1 MAYQTSI
8 LAAIVALVFIIA
20 ATFVALG
27 VAGRLDDT
35 STPVLVSI
43 IGMVSTLVV
52 TLVAVIRMDR
62 VVEKVDEVET
72 KAEAIER
79 RVIEN
84 GPTNS
89 PHP

>member
-1 MAYQTSI
+1 MQYQTSI
-8 LAAIVALVFIIA
+8 LAAIVALVFIIVA
-20 ATFVALG
+20 AFVALG
-27 VAGRLDDT
+27 VSGRLDNT

-43 IGMVSTLVV
+43 IGMVSTLVI
-52 TLVAVIRMDR
+52 TLVAIVRVDR
-62 VVEKVDEVET
+62 VAEKVNEVET

-84 GPTNS
+84 GANS